1 MSFRFKEKSHD
12 KMKVVEFIKRNI
24 SLFNVIAISIFL
36 ITLFNIITIKPDES
50 AHGMA
55 GSLLL
60 GSLSFS
66 IVLLLIDFLM
76 RRTIKNESSLF
87 IIQVLLIL
95 IIPFLIYHL

>member
-1 MSFRFKEKSHD
+1 
-12 KMKVVEFIKRNI
+12 MKVVEFIKRNI
-24 SLFNVIAISIFL
+24 SLFNVIAICIFL
-36 ITLFNIITIKPDES
+36 ITLFNLITIKPDES

-95 IIPFLIYHL
+95 VIPFLIYYL

>member
-1 MSFRFKEKSHD
+1 
-12 KMKVVEFIKRNI
+12 MKIIEFIKRNI

-36 ITLFNIITIKPDES
+36 ITLFNILTIKPDES
-50 AHGMA
+50 AHGMTA
-55 GSLLL
+55 SLLL

-95 IIPFLIYHL
+95 VIPFLIYYL

>member
-1 MSFRFKEKSHD
+1 
-12 KMKVVEFIKRNI
+12 MKVVEFIKRNI

-76 RRTIKNESSLF
+76 RRTIKSESSLF

-95 IIPFLIYHL
+95 IIPFLIYYILL

>member
-1 MSFRFKEKSHD
+1 MQ
-12 KMKVVEFIKRNI
+12 VVEFIKRNI
-24 SLFNVIAISIFL
+24 SLFNVIAICIFL
-36 ITLFNIITIKPDES
+36 ITLFNLITIKPDES

-76 RRTIKNESSLF
+76 RRTIINESSLF

-95 IIPFLIYHL
+95 VIPFLIYYL

>member
-1 MSFRFKEKSHD
+1 
-12 KMKVVEFIKRNI
+12 MKVVEFIKRNI

>member
-1 MSFRFKEKSHD
+1 
-12 KMKVVEFIKRNI
+12 MKVVEFIKRNI

-36 ITLFNIITIKPDES
+36 ITLFNILTIKTDES
-50 AHGMA
+50 AHGMT

-76 RRTIKNESSLF
+76 RRTIKSESSLF

-95 IIPFLIYHL
+95 VIPFLIYYL